1 MSLGTN
7 YEDDIDAFGGLFETW
22 YLRGDV
28 YFTGDYFDSNA
39 NVTSVPEATEVNL
52 RVGLR
57 GESVNVELFATNLF
71 NEDAPT
77 TAFNFADLS
86 FGTRTRP
93 GGFLNFGREGD
104 RVALRDKRQFGLKL
118 KYTFK

>member
-7 YEDDIDAFGGLFETW
+7 YEDDVDAFGGLFETW

-39 NVTSVPEATEVNL
+39 NVASVPEATEVNL

-57 GESVNVELFATNLF
+57 GETVNVELFATNLF
-71 NEDAPT
+71 ETSVPT

-86 FGTRTRP
+86 FGTRARS
-93 GGFLNFGREGD
+93 GGFFNFGREGD
-104 RVALRDKRQFGLKL
+104 RVGLRDKRQFGLKV